1 MDRLYQQ
8 TLVIIKPDAV
18 RRGLVGEIIGRYEK
32 KGLTIRKIKS
42 IKPSMDILH
51 EHYSEHIHQPFF
63 QKLLEFM
70 SSGEV
75 VVVVLE
81 GVDAVDVV
89 RSINGA
95 THYKDA
101 LPGSIRG
108 TYALDVTENLVHGS
122 DSSESA
128 RRELGIWFGNEAM
141 L

>member
-1 MDRLYQQ
+1 MDRLNQH

-18 RRGLVGEIIGRYEK
+18 RRGLVGEIIGRYEQ
-32 KGLTIRKIKS
+32 KGLTIGKIKY
-42 IKPSMDILH
+42 IKPSIDVLS
-51 EHYSEHIHQPFF
+51 EHYSEHTHQPFF

-75 VVVVLE
+75 IVMVLE
-81 GVDAVDVV
+81 GADAVEVV

-122 DSSESA
+122 DSLESA
-128 RRELGIWFGNEAM
+128 LREIGIWFGNEAM
-141 L
+141 S